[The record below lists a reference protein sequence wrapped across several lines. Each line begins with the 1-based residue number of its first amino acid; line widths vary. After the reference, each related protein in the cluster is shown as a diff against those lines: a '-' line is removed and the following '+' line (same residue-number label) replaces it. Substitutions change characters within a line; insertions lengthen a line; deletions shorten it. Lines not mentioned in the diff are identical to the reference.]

1 MKRREFIS
9 LLSAAAAVWP
19 LAARAQQAAM
29 PVIGF
34 LSSGSPDAVPGQLA
48 GFRKG
53 LADLGYV
60 EGRNISIEYRWVEQR
75 YERLPEMAAALV
87 RRPVAALFANTPP
100 EARAALAAT
109 STIPIVFSMG
119 EDPIKEG
126 LVTSFN
132 RPNGNITG
140 VTSLTNQLFA
150 RRLQLLHEIVPKNT
164 ALAFLVDPGNPN
176 ADPDAKEAQAA
187 SVALGHELYVL
198 PANRD
203 LGFEAIFANMMQRR
217 VGGLLIG
224 VGFQNSR
231 GLLSALAIRH
241 AIPTMFD
248 RREYPVAGGLMSY
261 GANYFDVW
269 HQAGV
274 YVGRI
279 LRGAKPAD
287 LPVQQATKLEFVLN
301 LNTAKALGLEI
312 QSGVLAIADEVIE

>member
-1 MKRREFIS
+1 MQRRDFIT
-9 LLSAAAAVWP
+9 LLGGAAAWP
-19 LAARAQQAAM
+19 LAARAQQPAM

-34 LSSGSPDAVPGQLA
+34 LSSGSPDSVAGQLA

-75 YERLPEMAAALV
+75 YERLPEMAADLV
-87 RRPVAALFANTPP
+87 RRPLAALFANTPSG
-100 EARAALAAT
+100 ARAALAAT

-150 RRLQLLHEIVPKNT
+150 KRLQLLHEIVPKNT
-164 ALAFLVDPGNPN
+164 ALALLVDPDNPN
-176 ADPDAKEAQAA
+176 ANPDAKEAQAA
-187 SVALGHELYVL
+187 SAALGHELYVL
-198 PANRD
+198 PANSDR
-203 LGFEAIFANMMQRR
+203 GFEAIFATMTQRQ
-217 VGGLLIG
+217 VGGMLVG

-248 RREYPVAGGLMSY
+248 RREYPAAGGLMSY
-261 GANYFDVW
+261 GANYFDIW

-279 LRGAKPAD
+279 LRGANPAD

-301 LNTAKALGLEI
+301 LNTAKALSLEI
-312 QSGVLAIADEVIE
+312 PSGVLAIADEVIE

>member
-34 LSSGSPDAVPGQLA
+34 LSSGSPDAVAGQLA

-132 RPNGNITG
+132 RPNGNIIG

-203 LGFEAIFANMMQRR
+203 SGFETIFANMMQRR
-217 VGGLLIG
+217 VGG
-224 VGFQNSR
+224 
-231 GLLSALAIRH
+231 
-241 AIPTMFD
+241 
-248 RREYPVAGGLMSY
+248 
-261 GANYFDVW
+261 
-269 HQAGV
+269 
-274 YVGRI
+274 
-279 LRGAKPAD
+279 
-287 LPVQQATKLEFVLN
+287 
-301 LNTAKALGLEI
+301 
-312 QSGVLAIADEVIE
+312 